1 MGAREQLAQMH
12 RARFNVVQD
21 LISPGEQ
28 LVDTGSAR
36 AERVPNWPSPVGN
49 QDFGG
54 YIVVTDRQVIYRD
67 RIGTRS
73 IPWSTIQH
81 MKKYHV
87 RGLMTTGVEIT
98 FQDGTVEAFSGN
110 SPFVKALIRLSR

>member
-12 RARFNVVQD
+12 RARFRMVQD
-21 LISPGEQ
+21 LVSPGEQ

-36 AERVPNWPSPVGN
+36 AERVPNWPPPIGN

-67 RIGTRS
+67 GIGTRAM
-73 IPWSTIQH
+73 PWTNILL
-81 MKKYHV
+81 MKKYRV

-98 FQDGTVEAFSGN
+98 FRDGTVEAFSGN
-110 SPFVKALIRLSR
+110 TPFVKALLRLSR